1 MDIQLVAVMDSQ
13 LVATDTVAAGVDSPL
28 VIVVGI
34 HEAAEEGIP
43 KFVVG
48 INQLGHRRQVV
59 GH

>member
-1 MDIQLVAVMDSQ
+1 MDIQLVAVKDSQ

-43 KFVVG
+43 
-48 INQLGHRRQVV
+48 
-59 GH
+59 